1 MFKHRT
7 WWWNPSWTWGSP
19 YSGSAA
25 ASSIP
30 VARPG
35 HDFDCAQAPV
45 RLVACRTALIIVENG
60 TQLAPPAATPGHG
73 DVPTPSSLGRC
84 MPVVGPIMMAG
95 VCPGRTVAPGL
106 VVALAH
112 SVDCEQGA
120 GPAQAGPLRLR
131 AAWQVTRGS
140 RADSAHTSAYA
151 SERAYASRT
160 HACAQS
166 LFLYTDPVQNGYST
180 CSMLYNTSVRLC
192 AWWPRFNIF

>member
-1 MFKHRT
+1 MVEPFL
-7 WWWNPSWTWGSP
+7 TWGSP
-19 YSGSAA
+19 YTGSAA
-25 ASSIP
+25 ASSIL
-30 VARPG
+30 VACPG

-45 RLVACRTALIIVENG
+45 RLVACRTALSIVENG
-60 TQLAPPAATPGHG
+60 TQLALGTPCHG
-73 DVPTPSSLGRC
+73 DVPTPPGRC

-166 LFLYTDPVQNGYST
+166 LLLYTDPVQNGYST